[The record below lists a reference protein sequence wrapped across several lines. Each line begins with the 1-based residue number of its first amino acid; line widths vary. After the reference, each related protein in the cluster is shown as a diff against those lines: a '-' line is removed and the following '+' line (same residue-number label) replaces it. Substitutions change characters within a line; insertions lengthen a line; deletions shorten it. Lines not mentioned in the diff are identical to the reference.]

1 MQVKNAMQIK
11 NGKGTG
17 KTRGFNSFT
26 QPKQFLS
33 RDEKDEDWGEH
44 NMDWLEWQGIQQ
56 VSTTARRLMKNYKL
70 AKGTIDREDYFV
82 DEEVPTDV
90 SELVD
95 LLSSDSIN
103 DQDTDSAFDIKF
115 YPIIPNIVNVLVAEF
130 AKRNTKID
138 YRAEDEYSYN
148 EIMDAKMSEIE
159 SALMEDAMAKLQK
172 KMIDAGMDP
181 DSPEAQEQYDPE
193 ALKRLPEIEEFY
205 SKTYQT
211 LGEQWATKQHKVDVA
226 RFRMDEL
233 EEIAFRDMLITDRE
247 FWHFRMLE
255 DDYEVEL
262 WNPALVFYH
271 KTPDVRYVSQGNWIG
286 KLDMLTISDVIDR
299 YGSLM
304 DEEQMKTLER
314 FHPVRAGRY
323 LLDNISNDGYYNPDV
338 SHEENLDPSLPMK
351 RWLSYNENAYNPDDI
366 VSWIVGQSEHTGILQ
381 DDQMVR
387 VTTAYWKTQRKIGYL
402 TSISEGGEV
411 DVDIV
416 DESYM
421 VTNNPIYNTKFKSQ
435 RNAETLVF
443 GDHIEWIWINQ
454 TYGGVK
460 IGPNRM
466 MFRDTGDKDEFTPM
480 YLGIESSKIGPLRF
494 QFKGEQSLY
503 GCKLPVEGKIFTE
516 RNTKSSG
523 MVDLLMPSQIGFN
536 LVNNQIADILI
547 DEIGTVIA
555 LDQNA
560 LPQKSLGEDWGK
572 ANYAKAYG
580 AMKDFSILPLDTSI
594 SNTENALN
602 FQHYQQ
608 LNLEQSNRLMSRVQ
622 MANFFKQQAL
632 EVIGITPQRLGQQI
646 GQTNTAT
653 GVEQAVSG
661 SYAQT
666 ETYFIQHS
674 DHLMPRVHQMRT
686 DLAQYYHS
694 KRPSIRLQTMVSP
707 DERKFFEING
717 VDLLLLDINVYCNTN
732 ANTRSVMEKIQAM
745 AVQNNTS
752 GATIYDLGEVMQ
764 ADSLGSLNHI
774 LKGMDDKAQQRAQQ
788 EHANAKELQEA
799 EAQARQKE
807 KQMENDH
814 EWKMQESKN
823 RNNTLNTKIKAAGF
837 GAMQDI
843 DENKVSDFQ
852 DVLKDIE
859 STQAHEETMGFN
871 REKENNSKN
880 LNERKLDIE
889 QQKVD
894 IQNKD
899 VDNKL
904 AIARENTTA
913 SEIAAKKKRS
923 EPKKTKPK
931 GKKKS

>member
-1 MQVKNAMQIK
+1 MQVRNAMQIK
-11 NGKGTG
+11 NGKGKG
-17 KTRGFNSFT
+17 KSSGFNSFT
-26 QPKQFLS
+26 QPIQFLS
-33 RDEKDEDWGEH
+33 RDEKDEDWGMH

-56 VSTTARRLMKNYKL
+56 ISTTAKRLMKNYKL
-70 AKGTIDREDYFV
+70 AKGTIDRDDYV
-82 DEEVPTDV
+82 SNESAPTDV
-90 SELVD
+90 SDLVD
-95 LLSSDSIN
+95 ILSSDSVGEQN
-103 DQDTDSAFDIKF
+103 SDSAFDIKF

-130 AKRNTKID
+130 AKRNSKID

-148 EIMDAKMSEIE
+148 EILDAKMSEIE
-159 SALMEDAMAKLQK
+159 EALMEDAMGKLTK
-172 KMIDAGMDP
+172 KMVDMGLDP
-181 DSPEAQEQYDPE
+181 NSPEAQEQYDPE

-205 SKTYQT
+205 SKSYQT
-211 LGEQWATKQHKVDVA
+211 LGEQWATKQHSVDTA

-247 FWHFRMLE
+247 FWHFRMME

-271 KTPDVRYVSQGNWIG
+271 KSPDVRYISQGNWVG
-286 KLDMLTISDVIDR
+286 KLDMLTISDVIDK
-299 YGSLM
+299 YGPLM
-304 DEEQMKTLER
+304 DEEQLRSLENL
-314 FHPVRAGRY
+314 HPVRAGRY
-323 LLDNISNDGYYNPDV
+323 LLDNISNDSYYNPDV
-338 SHEENLDPSLPMK
+338 SHAENLDPSLPMK

-366 VSWIVGQSEHTGILQ
+366 VSWIVGQSEHTGVLNN
-381 DDQMVR
+381 DQMVR

-402 TSISEGGEV
+402 TSVGEGGEV
-411 DVDIV
+411 TVDIV

-421 VTNNPIYNTKFKSQ
+421 VANNPVYNTQFKNQ
-435 RNAETLVF
+435 RTADTLVF

-466 MFRDTGDKDEFTPM
+466 MFRDSGDRDEFSPM
-480 YLGIESSKIGPLRF
+480 YLGIESSKVGPLRF
-494 QFKGEQSLY
+494 QFKGEQSFY

-560 LPQKSLGEDWGK
+560 LPQHSLGEDWGK
-572 ANYAKAYG
+572 GNYAKAYV

-602 FQHYQQ
+602 FSHYQQ
-608 LNLEQSNRLMSRVQ
+608 LNLEQSNRLMTRIQ

-646 GQTNTAT
+646 GQTDTAT
-653 GVEQAVSG
+653 GVEQAVAG

-694 KRPSIRLQTMVSP
+694 KRPSVRLQTMVSP

-717 VDLLLLDINVYCNTN
+717 VDLLLVDINVYCNTN
-732 ANTRSVMEKIQAM
+732 ANTRSAMEKIKAM
-745 AVQNNTS
+745 AMQNNTS
-752 GATIYDLGEVMQ
+752 GATVYDLGEILQ
-764 ADSLGSLNHI
+764 ADSLGTLNNV
-774 LKGMDDKAQQRAQQ
+774 LKGMDTKAQERAEQ
-788 EHANAKELQEA
+788 EHARAKELQQAEA
-799 EAQARQKE
+799 EARKMEQ
-807 KQMENDH
+807 QMENDH
-814 EWKMQESKN
+814 DWKMQESKN

-843 DENKVSDFQ
+843 DENKQSDFQ
-852 DVLKDIE
+852 DVLQDIE
-859 STQAHEETMGFN
+859 KSEQHDDAMNFN
-871 REKENNSKN
+871 REKESNSKAFN
-880 LNERKLDIE
+880 QRKLDIE

-894 IQNKD
+894 VARQDSNNK
-899 VDNKL
+899 V
-904 AIARENTTA
+904 AVARENTSA
-913 SEIAAKKKRS
+913 SEIKAKKANRN
-923 EPKKTKPK
+923 
-931 GKKKS
+931 KKK

>member
-11 NGKGTG
+11 NGKGKG
-17 KTRGFNSFT
+17 KTKGFNSFT
-26 QPKQFLS
+26 QPIQFLS
-33 RDEKDEDWGEH
+33 SKEKDADWGMH

-56 VSTTARRLMKNYKL
+56 ISTTAKRLMKNYKL
-70 AKGTIDREDYFV
+70 AKGTIDREDYFP
-82 DEEVPTDV
+82 EEGNPSDV

-95 LLSSDSIN
+95 ILSTDSVQTH
-103 DQDTDSAFDIKF
+103 DHDSAFDIKF

-130 AKRNTKID
+130 AKRNSKID

-148 EIMDAKMSEIE
+148 EIMDAKMKEIE
-159 SALMEDAMAKLQK
+159 GALMEDAMAKLNK
-172 KMIDAGMDP
+172 KMVDAGLDP
-181 DSPEAQEQYDPE
+181 ESPEAKEQYDPE

-205 SKTYQT
+205 NKNYQT
-211 LGEQWATKQHKVDVA
+211 LGEQWATKQHSIDSA

-271 KTPDVRYVSQGNWIG
+271 KTPDVGYISQGNWVG
-286 KLDMLTISDVIDR
+286 KLDMLTISDVIDK
-299 YGSLM
+299 YGMLM
-304 DEEQMKTLER
+304 NEEQMRALEE

-323 LLDNISNDGYYNPDV
+323 MLNNVSNDSYYNPDV
-338 SHEENLDPSLPMK
+338 SHAENLDPSLNMK
-351 RWLSYNENAYNPDDI
+351 RWLSFNENAYNPDDI

-402 TSISEGGEV
+402 TSVGEGGEV

-416 DESYM
+416 DENYM
-421 VTNNPIYNTKFKSQ
+421 VANNPIYNTQHKSK
-435 RNAETLVF
+435 RDADTLVF

-460 IGPNRM
+460 VGPNRM
-466 MFRDTGDKDEFTPM
+466 MFTDAGQNDEFTPM
-480 YLGIESSKIGPLRF
+480 YLGIESSDVGPLRF

-516 RNTKSSG
+516 RNTKSSA

-536 LVNNQIADILI
+536 LVNNQMADILI
-547 DEIGTVIA
+547 DEIGPVIA

-560 LPQKSLGEDWGK
+560 LPQHSLGEDWGK
-572 ANYAKAYG
+572 ANYAKAYT
-580 AMKDFSILPLDTSI
+580 AMKDFNILPLDTSI

-608 LNLEQSNRLMSRVQ
+608 LNLEQGGRLQSRMQ
-622 MANFFKQQAL
+622 LAQFFKQQAL

-646 GQTNTAT
+646 GQTDTAT
-653 GVEQAVSG
+653 GVEQAVAG

-694 KRPSIRLQTMVSP
+694 KRPSIRLQSMVSP

-717 VDLLLLDINVYCNTN
+717 VDLLLIDINVYCNTN
-732 ANTRSVMEKIQAM
+732 ANTRAAMQKIQSMAM
-745 AVQNNTS
+745 QDNTS
-752 GATIYDLGEVMQ
+752 GASLSDKGEVVQ
-764 ADSLGSLNHI
+764 AESLGTLNNVLRGI
-774 LKGMDDKAQQRAQQ
+774 DKKASERAQQ
-788 EHANAKELQEA
+788 EQAHAKEMQKAEA
-799 EAQARQKE
+799 EARQKE
-807 KQMENDH
+807 LQMENDH
-814 EWKMQESKN
+814 DWKMQESKN

-859 STQAHEETMGFN
+859 KKEQHDESMGFN
-871 REKENNSKN
+871 REKEDNNKAIN
-880 LNERKLDIE
+880 TRKLDIE
-889 QQKVD
+889 QEKVD
-894 IQNKD
+894 VARESVNNQM
-899 VDNKL
+899 

-913 SEIAAKKKRS
+913 SEIKAKRERKNKK
-923 EPKKTKPK
+923 
-931 GKKKS
+931 

>member
-11 NGKGTG
+11 KGKGKG
-17 KTRGFNSFT
+17 KTQGFNSFT
-26 QPKQFLS
+26 QPIQFLS
-33 RDEKDEDWGEH
+33 SIEKDKDWGIH
-44 NMDWLEWQGIQQ
+44 NLDWLEWQGIQQ
-56 VSTTARRLMKNYKL
+56 VSTTAKRLMKNYKL
-70 AKGTIDREDYFV
+70 AKGTIDREDYIQ
-82 DEEVPTDV
+82 EEGAPSDV

-95 LLSSDSIN
+95 ILSSDSIQAHDN
-103 DQDTDSAFDIKF
+103 DSAFDLKF

-130 AKRNTKID
+130 AKRNSKID

-148 EIMDAKMSEIE
+148 EILDAKMKEIE
-159 SALMEDAMAKLQK
+159 GALMEDAMAKLNK
-172 KMIDAGMDP
+172 KMVDAGLDP
-181 DSPEAQEQYDPE
+181 ESPEAKEQYDPE

-205 SKTYQT
+205 NKTYQT
-211 LGEQWATKQHKVDVA
+211 LGEQWASKQHSVDSA

-271 KTPDVRYVSQGNWIG
+271 KTPDVRYISQGNWVG
-286 KLDMLTISDVIDR
+286 KLDMLTISDVIDK
-299 YGSLM
+299 YGMLM
-304 DEEQMKTLER
+304 NEEQMKALEE

-323 LLDNISNDGYYNPDV
+323 MLDNVSNDSYYNPEI
-338 SHEENLDPSLPMK
+338 SHAENLDPSLNMK

-387 VTTAYWKTQRKIGYL
+387 VTTAYWKTQRKVGYL
-402 TSISEGGEV
+402 TSVGEGGEV
-411 DVDIV
+411 DVDII
-416 DESYM
+416 DENY
-421 VTNNPIYNTKFKSQ
+421 TIANNPIYNTQQKSK
-435 RNAETLVF
+435 NTAETLVF

-466 MFRDTGDKDEFTPM
+466 MFTDTTRDDEFTPM
-480 YLGIESSKIGPLRF
+480 YLGIESSEIGPLRF

-516 RNTKSSG
+516 RNTKSTA

-536 LVNNQIADILI
+536 LVNNQMADILI
-547 DEIGTVIA
+547 DEIGPVIA

-560 LPQKSLGEDWGK
+560 LPQHSLGEDWGK
-572 ANYAKAYG
+572 ANYAKAYT

-608 LNLEQSNRLMSRVQ
+608 LNLEQGNRLQSRMQ
-622 MANFFKQQAL
+622 LAQFFKQQAL

-646 GQTNTAT
+646 GQTDTAT
-653 GVEQAVSG
+653 GVEQAVAG

-694 KRPSIRLQTMVSP
+694 KRPSIRLQSMVSP

-717 VDLLLLDINVYCNTN
+717 VDLLLIDINVYCNTN
-732 ANTRSVMEKIQAM
+732 ANTRAVMQKIQGM
-745 AVQNNTS
+745 AAQDNTTGASLSDKGEIIQAESIGTLNNVLR
-752 GATIYDLGEVMQ
+752 GIDKKATE
-764 ADSLGSLNHI
+764 
-774 LKGMDDKAQQRAQQ
+774 RAQQ
-788 EHANAKELQEA
+788 EQQNAKEMQSAEA
-799 EAQARQKE
+799 EARQKE
-807 KQMENDH
+807 LQMENDH
-814 EWKMQESKN
+814 DWKMQESKN

-843 DENKVSDFQ
+843 NENKVSDFQ

-859 STQAHEETMGFN
+859 RKEEHDETMGFN
-871 REKENNSKN
+871 REKENNNKAT
-880 LNERKLDIE
+880 NERRLDIE

-894 IQNKD
+894 VAQQDSNNKI
-899 VDNKL
+899 
-904 AIARENTTA
+904 AIARENTSA
-913 SEIAAKKKRS
+913 SEINAKKNRKN
-923 EPKKTKPK
+923 KKQK
-931 GKKKS
+931 

>member
-11 NGKGTG
+11 NGKGKG
-17 KTRGFNSFT
+17 KTKGFNSFT
-26 QPKQFLS
+26 QPIQFLS
-33 RDEKDEDWGEH
+33 SKEKDADWGMH

-56 VSTTARRLMKNYKL
+56 ISTTAKRLMKNYKL
-70 AKGTIDREDYFV
+70 AKGTIDREDYFP
-82 DEEVPTDV
+82 EEGNPSDV

-95 LLSSDSIN
+95 ILSTDSVQAH
-103 DQDTDSAFDIKF
+103 DHDSAFDIKF

-130 AKRNTKID
+130 AKRNSKID

-148 EIMDAKMSEIE
+148 EIMDAKMKEIE
-159 SALMEDAMAKLQK
+159 SALMEDAMAKLNK
-172 KMIDAGMDP
+172 KMVDAGLDP
-181 DSPEAQEQYDPE
+181 ESPEAKEQYDPE

-205 SKTYQT
+205 NKNYQT
-211 LGEQWATKQHKVDVA
+211 LGEQWATKQHSIDSA

-271 KTPDVRYVSQGNWIG
+271 KTPDVGYISQGNWVG
-286 KLDMLTISDVIDR
+286 KLDMLTISDVIDK
-299 YGSLM
+299 YGMLM
-304 DEEQMKTLER
+304 DEEQMRALEK

-323 LLDNISNDGYYNPDV
+323 MLDNVSNDSYYNPEV
-338 SHEENLDPSLPMK
+338 SHAENLDPSLNMK
-351 RWLSYNENAYNPDDI
+351 RWLSFNENAYNPDDI

-402 TSISEGGEV
+402 TSVGEGGEV

-416 DESYM
+416 DENYM
-421 VTNNPIYNTKFKSQ
+421 VANNPIYNTQHKSK
-435 RNAETLVF
+435 RDADTLVF

-466 MFRDTGDKDEFTPM
+466 MFTDAGQDDEFTPM
-480 YLGIESSKIGPLRF
+480 YLGIESSDVGPLRF

-516 RNTKSSG
+516 RNTKSSA

-536 LVNNQIADILI
+536 LVNNQMADILI
-547 DEIGTVIA
+547 DEIGPVIA

-560 LPQKSLGEDWGK
+560 LPQHSLGEDWGK
-572 ANYAKAYG
+572 ANYAKAYT
-580 AMKDFSILPLDTSI
+580 AMKDFNILPLDTSI

-608 LNLEQSNRLMSRVQ
+608 LNLEQGARLQSRMQ
-622 MANFFKQQAL
+622 LAQFFKQQAL

-646 GQTNTAT
+646 GQTDTAT
-653 GVEQAVSG
+653 GVEQAVAG

-694 KRPSIRLQTMVSP
+694 KRPSIRLQSMVSP

-717 VDLLLLDINVYCNTN
+717 VDLLLIDINVYCNTN
-732 ANTRSVMEKIQAM
+732 ANTRAAMQKIQSMAM
-745 AVQNNTS
+745 QDNTS
-752 GATIYDLGEVMQ
+752 GASLSDKGEIVQ
-764 ADSLGSLNHI
+764 AESLGTLNNVLRGI
-774 LKGMDDKAQQRAQQ
+774 DKKASERAQQ
-788 EHANAKELQEA
+788 DQAHAKEMQKAEA
-799 EAQARQKE
+799 EARKE
-807 KQMENDH
+807 ELKMENDH
-814 EWKMQESKN
+814 DWKMQESKN

-859 STQAHEETMGFN
+859 KKEQHDESMGFN
-871 REKENNSKN
+871 REKEDNNKAMN
-880 LNERKLDIE
+880 TRKLDIE
-889 QQKVD
+889 QEKVD
-894 IQNKD
+894 VARESVNNQIA
-899 VDNKL
+899 V
-904 AIARENTTA
+904 ARENTTA
-913 SEIAAKKKRS
+913 SEIKAKRERKNKK
-923 EPKKTKPK
+923 
-931 GKKKS
+931 